1 MVMDDKSSLVKLPEA
16 NPTLRRAEDTRVDPP
31 LPRDD
36 TDGVSR
42 NALMNTP
49 RGVTVV
55 APVENTC
62 W

>member
-1 MVMDDKSSLVKLPEA
+1 MWLWMTSAASSNFPKRIPLSVELKTHELILPC
-16 NPTLRRAEDTRVDPP
+16 L
-31 LPRDD
+31 DD